1 MSPRPDERLGPEFSR
16 PFSVEAL
23 GEGCGEGCGEDEV
36 VERIEATEAERQAIA
51 RRLALVSLDRLAVDL
66 RLCRTEGGRVI
77 AVSGHIEAEA
87 TQSCVVSLAPLR
99 CQVAEDFT
107 ALYSL
112 APAATDGTGEDGGAV
127 KVDAVEVDAVG
138 DDPPEALGPDGLDL
152 GEAVVQHLAM
162 ALDPY
167 PRCDGATLEALG
179 WGGEDHGEAAKESP
193 FKRLKSLTLGQ

>member
-1 MSPRPDERLGPEFSR
+1 MSPRPDERFGPEFSR

-23 GEGCGEGCGEDEV
+23 GEGCGEGEV
-36 VERIEATEAERQAIA
+36 VERIAATDAERQAIA
-51 RRLALVSLDRLAVDL
+51 RRLGLVSLDRLAADL
-66 RLCRTEGGRVI
+66 RLSRSEDGRVI

-99 CQVAEDFT
+99 SQVAEDFT
-107 ALYSL
+107 SLYSL
-112 APAATDGTGEDGGAV
+112 APAATDGTGEDGGSIV
-127 KVDAVEVDAVG
+127 VDAVEVDAVG

-152 GEAVVQHLAM
+152 GEAVVQQLAM

-193 FKRLKSLTLGQ
+193 FKRLKPLTLGQ